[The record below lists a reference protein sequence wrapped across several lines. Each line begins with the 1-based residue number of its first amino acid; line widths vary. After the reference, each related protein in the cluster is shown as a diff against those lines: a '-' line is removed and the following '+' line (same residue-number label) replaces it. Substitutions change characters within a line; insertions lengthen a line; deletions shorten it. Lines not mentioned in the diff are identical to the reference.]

1 MKLLVL
7 IQMMM
12 QLLETGRVQ
21 QPNLLPKRDAT
32 QVAKRDC
39 LLNLDGVA
47 AVQRHVMPLLKP
59 LLQQLHVVKQ
69 DEQQR
74 KVMAQEDLR
83 VMVRKVQVLEN
94 LALPLE
100 GFQVLQKVFFH
111 LRQQQPYNFPM
122 KQKDL
127 QVREALVQ
135 FQEVTYLEVNQP

>member
-1 MKLLVL
+1 M
-7 IQMMM
+7 
-12 QLLETGRVQ
+12 
-21 QPNLLPKRDAT
+21 RDAT
-32 QVAKRDC
+32 QVAKRDW
-39 LLNLDGVA
+39 LLNLDDVVV
-47 AVQRHVMPLLKP
+47 VQRHVMPLLKP

-74 KVMAQEDLR
+74 KVMAQEGLR

-100 GFQVLQKVFFH
+100 GFQVLQMVFFH

-135 FQEVTYLEVNQP
+135 FQEVTYLVVSQP